1 MVVTPNMM
9 VQKAVLTKVAP
20 KVPPKMTLKIKSSFV
35 VSAAE
40 LAENSADSAG
50 K

>member
-20 KVPPKMTLKIKSSFV
+20 KMTLKMTLKIKSSF

>member
-20 KVPPKMTLKIKSSFV
+20 QNDPQNDPQNKVPVRFSSGTGGKIR
-35 VSAAE
+35 
-40 LAENSADSAG
+40 
-50 K
+50 